1 MLSPQ
6 ELFSVIQE
14 QVNQVLP
21 DATRSAQE
29 EMSGNLKLAI
39 SGILNKLELVSRDEF
54 GAQQAVLIRTR
65 EKLEQLEKDFAELE
79 KRIASN

>member
-1 MLSPQ
+1 MVSPH
-6 ELFSVIQE
+6 ELVGGVRGRGS
-14 QVNQVLP
+14 QVLP

-39 SGILNKLELVSRDEF
+39 SGILNKLDLVSRDEF
-54 GAQQAVLIRTR
+54 DAQQAVLIRTR